1 MSENEHLKYKF
12 SLLLDERMGLGR
24 IYLPSDYDEVFYLFD
39 TIECLDE
46 ISPFEIYTQENPCVF
61 DIPYCGC
68 EHDCCGHL
76 CGKSAYITEIF
87 GNKFIAVRESLNY

>member
-1 MSENEHLKYKF
+1 MKKKDLKHKF
-12 SLLLDERMGLGR
+12 SLLLDERMELGR
-24 IYLPSDYDEVFYLFD
+24 IYLPRDYDEVVYL
-39 TIECLDE
+39 LDAYNLE
-46 ISPFEIYTQENPCVF
+46 EEVAPFEIYTKENPCRF